1 MRNILSSLGGIKKP
15 IQETE
20 DRAAVSFIQQEKGI
34 LIATP
39 RFLK

>member
-1 MRNILSSLGGIKKP
+1 VCNILGSLSGIKKP
-15 IQETE
+15 VQETE

-39 RFLK
+39 CFF